1 MRTNLDFSPFFR
13 STVGFDRLFD
23 LLENTNRLTTASS
36 WPAYD
41 IERAG
46 DQGYR
51 ISLAVPGFTTNDI
64 EITQEPNLLVVSGK
78 KPERNGEV
86 LHRGIPSGNF
96 THRFELADY
105 VDVVAAQ
112 LADGL
117 LTIELKQEVPEAMKP
132 RRIAIGGGGGEPQ
145 QKQIESRAA

>member
-23 LLENTNRLTTASS
+23 LLENTTRLTTASS

-41 IERAG
+41 IERTVE
-46 DQGYR
+46 QGYR
-51 ISLAVPGFTTNDI
+51 INLAVPGFTMNDI
-64 EITQEPNLLVVSGK
+64 EITQEPNLLVVTGK
-78 KPERNGEV
+78 KPERDGEV
-86 LHRGIPSGNF
+86 LHRGIPAGNF

-105 VDVVAAQ
+105 VDVTTAH

-132 RRIAIGGGGGEPQ
+132 RRIAIGSSAEPQ
-145 QKQIESRAA
+145 QQKRIESKAA

>member
-23 LLENTNRLTTASS
+23 LLENTNRLTTAAS

-46 DQGYR
+46 DHGYR
-51 ISLAVPGFTTNDI
+51 VSLAVPGLTQDDI

-78 KPERNGEV
+78 KPERNGEL
-86 LHRGIPSGNF
+86 LHRGIPAGNF
-96 THRFELADY
+96 TQRFELADY
-105 VDVVAAQ
+105 VDVVAAH

-117 LTIELKQEVPEAMKP
+117 LSIELKQELPEAMKP
-132 RRIAIGGGGGEPQ
+132 RRIAIGGAGEPQ
-145 QKQIESRAA
+145 QKRIESRAA